1 MPNTREIYNHMQ
13 RIEADY
19 LIETPISP
27 EKAAAVMAGEQSTGT
42 FIKVPGETAA
52 LHERAGAQI
61 ENISV
66 LTNEITPSLPGSMT
80 GRVYHRA
87 KVTLSWPFENI
98 GADLINLTATVAGNL
113 FELQEFSGMRIL
125 DIRLPK
131 RFMSA
136 YSGPKFGIAGT
147 RKLAGVE
154 TGAIIGTIIKP
165 SIGLNAT
172 DTAQLV
178 SSLCEAG
185 IDFIKDDELQADGAV
200 CPFDSRVKAVM
211 KVIRDHH
218 EKTGK
223 KVMYAFNLSGD
234 VDQMRRRHDFVLE
247 QGGTCVMA
255 SLNAV
260 GLSGFLT
267 LSHHSELPIH
277 AHRNGWGALSR
288 SPLLGWSYPAWSKLW
303 RLAGADH
310 MHVNGL
316 ENKFSESDK
325 SVMGSARSLLKPL
338 DSEYPFVS
346 MPVFSSG
353 QTVRQVQQTRVGLEC
368 SDCIYA
374 AGGGVMAHP
383 KGPKAGVIALRQA
396 WDAASSDVDAHDYAA
411 SHQELAEALEAFS
424 I

>member
-1 MPNTREIYNHMQ
+1 MQ
-13 RIEADY
+13 RFEADY
-19 LIETPISP
+19 LIETPIKL

-42 FIKVPGETAA
+42 FIKVPGETAS
-52 LHERAGAQI
+52 LHERSGAQI
-61 ENISV
+61 EDISV
-66 LTNEITPSLPGSMT
+66 LMSEAKPSLPGSIKGT
-80 GRVYHRA
+80 AYHRA
-87 KVTLSWPFENI
+87 KVTLSWPVENI
-98 GADLINLTATVAGNL
+98 GADLVNLTATIAGNL
-113 FELQEFSGMRIL
+113 FELQEFSGLRIL
-125 DIRLPK
+125 DIRLPAE
-131 RFMSA
+131 FLSA

-154 TGAIIGTIIKP
+154 AGAIIGTIIKP
-165 SIGLNAT
+165 SIGLNEEE
-172 DTAQLV
+172 TAQLV
-178 SSLCEAG
+178 STLCDAG

-211 KVIRDHH
+211 KVIRNHY

-234 VDQMRRRHDFVLE
+234 VDQMRRRHDIVQDE
-247 QGGTCVMA
+247 GGTCVMA

-260 GLSGFLT
+260 GLSGFLS
-267 LSHHSELPIH
+267 LSRHTELPIH

-288 SPLLGWSYPAWSKLW
+288 SPALGWSYPAWSKLW

-316 ENKFSESDK
+316 DNKFSESDE
-325 SVMGSARSLLKPL
+325 SVMLAAQSILTPL
-338 DSEYPFVS
+338 ASDYPFTS

-353 QTVRQVQQTRVGLEC
+353 QTARQVQRTYGGIKC

-374 AGGGVMAHP
+374 AGGGVLAHP

-396 WDAASSDVDAHDYAA
+396 WDAALSGVDANDYAA
-411 SHQELAEALEAFS
+411 THPELADALKLFS
-424 I
+424 K